1 MSTKRVSMQRTKE
14 VIRLKAA
21 GLSLR
26 PIASA
31 VRLSLG
37 AVAKVA
43 KAATQAGLTWPLPEG
58 LDDEALARLLSR
70 STAAPSVPP
79 KFVLPDYPAIHQELK
94 RKGMTLQLLWQE
106 YSERDGP
113 ADYSYSQFCELYR
126 RWQQTLKRSMR
137 QVHRAGEK
145 LFVDYAGQTIP
156 IIDPLTGAISNVQ
169 IFVAVLGCSNYTF
182 AEATLSQQLPDWLG
196 SHVRAFEFIGGTPA
210 LVIPDNLKSG
220 VDKACRYEPQINRSY
235 DELAEHYAVAII
247 PARPYRPKD
256 KAKAEVAVQIVERW
270 ILAALRKQ
278 TFFSLAAVN
287 SAIGALLLQLNARPF
302 KKLPGCRL
310 SAFESIDKPA
320 LGPLPT
326 VRYEYAAWKCARVNI
341 DYHVEFEGHYYS
353 VPHALVG
360 KVIDLRITAAIVECL
375 SHNQRVASHLRSARR
390 GTHTTI
396 AEHMPKAHRAHM
408 EWTPGKLLNWAL
420 SIGPATRDV
429 VQYQLTA
436 KPHPEMGYRACLG
449 LLSLAKQYGND
460 RLEAA
465 SKRAVA
471 IHSLT
476 RKSVLSILQAGL
488 DKQPPLDLN
497 DLNTTTAP
505 LAPVHANVRGSKY
518 YH

>member
-1 MSTKRVSMQRTKE
+1 MPTQRVSMQKMKE

-37 AVAKVA
+37 AVAKYA
-43 KAATQAGLTWPLPEG
+43 KAAERAGLTWPLPEG
-58 LDDEALARLLSR
+58 LDDEALTRLILG
-70 STAAPSVPP
+70 TPAVPGVPS
-79 KFVLPDYPAIHQELK
+79 KFVAPDYPAIHQELK
-94 RKGMTLQLLWQE
+94 GKGVTLQLLWQE
-106 YSERDGP
+106 YREHHGP
-113 ADYSYSQFCELYR
+113 ATYAYSQFCDLYR
-126 RWQQTLKRSMR
+126 RWRQTLKRSMR

-145 LFVDYAGQTIP
+145 LFVDYAGQTVP
-156 IIDPLTGAISNVQ
+156 IIDPLTGEIIAAQ

-182 AEATLSQQLPDWLG
+182 AEATLSQRLPDWLG

-210 LVIPDNLKSG
+210 VVVPDNLKSG
-220 VDKACRYEPQINRSY
+220 VDQACRYEPKVNKSY
-235 DELAEHYAVAII
+235 DELAAHYAVAII
-247 PARPYRPKD
+247 PARPFRPKD

-278 TFFSLAAVN
+278 TFFSLAALN
-287 SAIGALLLQLNARPF
+287 GAIGALLLQLNAKPF
-302 KKLPGCRL
+302 KKLPGSRL
-310 SAFESIDKPA
+310 TAFESMDKPA
-320 LGPLPT
+320 LGELPA
-326 VRYEYAAWKCARVNI
+326 VRYEYAAWKKARVNI
-341 DYHVEFEGHYYS
+341 DYHVEFEGHFYS

-360 KVIDLRITAAIVECL
+360 KVIDLRVTASIVECL
-375 SHNQRVASHLRSARR
+375 VHNQRVASHVRNARR
-390 GTHTTI
+390 GTHTTV

-420 SIGPATRDV
+420 SIGPATTDV

-436 KPHPEMGYRACLG
+436 KPHPEMGYRTCLG
-449 LLSLAKQYGND
+449 LLSLARKYGND

-465 SKRAVA
+465 CRRAVA
-471 IHSLT
+471 IHSPT

-488 DKQPPLDLN
+488 DRQPALDFNVATDPLV
-497 DLNTTTAP
+497 
-505 LAPVHANVRGSKY
+505 PVHANVRGSTY